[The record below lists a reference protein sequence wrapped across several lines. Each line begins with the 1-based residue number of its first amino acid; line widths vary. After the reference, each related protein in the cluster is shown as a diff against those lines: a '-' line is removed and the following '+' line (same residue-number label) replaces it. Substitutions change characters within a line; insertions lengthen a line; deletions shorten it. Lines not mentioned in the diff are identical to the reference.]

1 MVQIQNQLDVQSTH
15 KIKLMEIIKM
25 KANEGVGVFL
35 IMHDL
40 NLAAKYSNRIALMS
54 DGSLVKVDTP
64 INVLDPSLL
73 KRIYNLDMS
82 VDKETMKVSY
92 F

>member
-1 MVQIQNQLDVQSTH
+1 MIL
-15 KIKLMEIIKM
+15 K
-25 KANEGVGVFL
+25 G
-35 IMHDL
+35 
-40 NLAAKYSNRIALMS
+40 IALMS
-54 DGSLVKVDTP
+54 NGSLVKVDTP
-64 INVLDPSLL
+64 MNVLDPSLL

>member
-1 MVQIQNQLDVQSTH
+1 
-15 KIKLMEIIKM
+15 M
-25 KANEGVGVFL
+25 KAHEGVGVFL

-54 DGSLVKVDTP
+54 DGRLVKVDTP

>member
-1 MVQIQNQLDVQSTH
+1 
-15 KIKLMEIIKM
+15 M
-25 KANEGVGVFL
+25 KAHEGVGVFL